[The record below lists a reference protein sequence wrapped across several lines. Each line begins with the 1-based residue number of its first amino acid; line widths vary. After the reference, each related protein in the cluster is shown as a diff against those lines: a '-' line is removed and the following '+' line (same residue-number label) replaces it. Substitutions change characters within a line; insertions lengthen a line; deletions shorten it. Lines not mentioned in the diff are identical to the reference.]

1 MGNLS
6 KASLDAGAL
15 AMMSNTYF
23 FELRNPIHPLLKTIG
38 NARVVCVEIHESDS
52 PALGLSCPDDE
63 HIHMYSIHELS
74 ISPALA
80 LAV

>member
-1 MGNLS
+1 MSTLS
-6 KASLDAGAL
+6 KASLDSRAL

-23 FELRNPIHPLLKTIG
+23 FELKNPLHPLLKTIG

-74 ISPALA
+74 FSSALP